1 LSEAVGTVH
10 VVGTRALVTAVTV
23 AAAVLTGCSVAVR
36 GHGSAVLSDAVTP
49 GPAAAG
55 TAHFGSC
62 SDVLDTS
69 AIPVPSGLRDKI
81 SFSCATINVPLDYAN
96 PARAKILLQLLKVH
110 DSDNDRGIGALL
122 VNPGGPGGSGIEL
135 AAGLTAQ
142 VADTL
147 LQHFD
152 MIGFDPRGVGLSAPI
167 RCVSD
172 TEKDTLAAATFDI
185 RTAAGFAAAKR
196 LAVTVSAACEAR
208 YGAALAQYNTVNT
221 ARDMDVIRQAAGDD
235 VMNYLGFSY
244 GTELGAQY
252 AHLFPGRIRVAV
264 LDGAVDP
271 LLDPISSFAA
281 QLKGFEGA
289 FDQFASWCATQS
301 TCRPIGDPRRVVYAL
316 VRQAATSP
324 LTTTESGRQRTA
336 TGAIVLTG
344 VLSALYTQSH
354 WPTLSEALHDA
365 KGGDPGGLFHLA
377 DQYNQ
382 RSSDGSYS
390 NIYDANT
397 TIACNDS
404 PVGPSDTVI
413 RGTAATWAPKYPMF
427 GLWAAQSLFACQPW
441 QPTRAV
447 PPKPTATTSA
457 GRILVIGNLHDP
469 ATPYQGAI
477 DLAKTLGNAEVLTW
491 DGEGHTSYLEG
502 SSCVDDK
509 VDAYLVD
516 GTLPVA
522 GTTCPR

>member
-1 LSEAVGTVH
+1 M
-10 VVGTRALVTAVTV
+10 VGTRALVTAVAV
-23 AAAVLTGCSVAVR
+23 AAALLTGCSVGVDGRGTAVSP
-36 GHGSAVLSDAVTP
+36 GAVTSP
-49 GPAAAG
+49 TAPIG

-62 SDVLDTS
+62 SDVLNTS
-69 AIPVPSGLRDKI
+69 AIPVPGGLRDKI

-96 PARAKILLQLLKVH
+96 PAGAKILLQLLKVH
-110 DSDNDRGIGALL
+110 DADNDDSTGALL

-167 RCVSD
+167 RCVTD
-172 TEKDTLAAATFDI
+172 TEKDTLTAATLDI
-185 RTAAGFAAAKR
+185 RTTAGFAAAKR
-196 LAVTVSAACEAR
+196 LAATVAAACDAR
-208 YGAALAQYNTVNT
+208 YGAALPQYNTVNT
-221 ARDMDVIRQAAGDD
+221 ARDMDLIRQAVGDD
-235 VMNYLGFSY
+235 AMNYLGFSY

-252 AHLFPGRIRVAV
+252 AHLFPARIRVAV

-271 LLDPISSFAA
+271 LLDPIKSFAD
-281 QLKGFEGA
+281 QLQGFEGA
-289 FDQFASWCATQS
+289 FDEFTLWCATQS
-301 TCRPIGDPRRVVYAL
+301 TCRPIGDPRTVVYAL
-316 VRQAATSP
+316 MRQAATSP
-324 LTTTESGRQRTA
+324 LTTTESGKKRTA

-354 WPTLSEALHDA
+354 WATLADALHDA
-365 KGGDPGGLFHLA
+365 KSDDPRGLFDLA

-382 RSSDGSYS
+382 RSSDGSYT

-404 PVGPSDTVI
+404 PAGPSDAVI
-413 RGTAATWAPKYPMF
+413 RSTAAVWATKYPMF

-441 QPTRAV
+441 QPSRTV
-447 PPKPTATTSA
+447 PPKPTAATSA
-457 GRILVIGNLHDP
+457 RRILVIGNLHDP

-502 SSCVDDK
+502 SSCVDDA
-509 VDAYLVD
+509 VDAYLVA
-516 GTLPVA
+516 GTLPAA
-522 GTTCPR
+522 GMTCPR

>member
-1 LSEAVGTVH
+1 MH
-10 VVGTRALVTAVTV
+10 VVGTRVLVTVVT
-23 AAAVLTGCSVAVR
+23 AAAALLTACSVAVD
-36 GHGSAVLSDAVTP
+36 GHGSALVAGSTP
-49 GPAAAG
+49 TVAPPS

-62 SDVLDTS
+62 LDVLNTS
-69 AIPVPSGLRDKI
+69 AVALPGGLRDKI
-81 SFSCATINVPLDYAN
+81 SFSCATINVPLDYADPN
-96 PARAKILLQLLKVH
+96 PAGARILLQLFKIH
-110 DSDNDRGIGALL
+110 DSDNKHSTGALL

-135 AAGLTAQ
+135 AAGITAQ
-142 VADTL
+142 VAGTL

-152 MIGFDPRGVGLSAPI
+152 MIGFDPRGVGLSSPVK
-167 RCVSD
+167 CVSD
-172 TEKDTLAAATFDI
+172 AEKDTLAAATLDI
-185 RTAAGFAAAKR
+185 RTAAGFGAAKR
-196 LAVTVSAACEAR
+196 LAATVAAACEAR
-208 YGAALAQYNTVNT
+208 YGAALPQYNTVNT
-221 ARDMDVIRQAAGDD
+221 ARDMDLIRQATGDD
-235 VMNYLGFSY
+235 AMNYLGFSY

-271 LLDPISSFAA
+271 LLDPITLFAD
-281 QLKGFEGA
+281 QLQGFEGA
-289 FDQFASWCATQS
+289 FNQFAAWCDVQS
-301 TCRPIGDPRRVVYAL
+301 SCRPVGDPRLAVYAL

-324 LTTTESGRQRTA
+324 LTTTESGHTRTA

-354 WPTLSEALHDA
+354 WATLAGALRDA
-365 KGGDPGGLFHLA
+365 QGGNPRGLFDLA

-397 TIACNDS
+397 TISCNDS
-404 PVGPSDTVI
+404 PVGPSDALI
-413 RGTAATWAPKYPMF
+413 RSTAAAWATKYPMF

-441 QPTRAV
+441 QPTRTI
-447 PPKPTATTSA
+447 PPKPTAATSA
-457 GRILVIGNLHDP
+457 ARILVIGNLHDP
-469 ATPYQGAI
+469 ATPYQGAV

-502 SSCVDDK
+502 SSCVDAK
-509 VDAYLVD
+509 VDAYLID
-516 GTLPVA
+516 GTLPAA